1 MTGVQQLGHVTD
13 IMLKAQ
19 GQIASRNLDGSEEFY
34 LGGARGVRAYPQGEA
49 SGDQG
54 ALGTLELRYHT
65 SLAGLILSTYLDA
78 GHVQYTK
85 DGRDGSETLRGWG
98 LALTFNRENDW
109 FARLDY
115 ARRIGTP
122 SVLSR
127 DAQSRDR
134 LWFILGKNF

>member
-1 MTGVQQLGHVTD
+1 M
-13 IMLKAQ
+13 
-19 GQIASRNLDGSEEFY
+19 
-34 LGGARGVRAYPQGEA
+34 
-49 SGDQG
+49 
-54 ALGTLELRYHT
+54 ELRYHT
-65 SLAGLILSTYLDA
+65 PVKGLILSIYFGA

-85 DGRDGSETLRGWG
+85 DGSDGSETLRGWG

-122 SVLSR
+122 SVMSN
-127 DAQSRDR
+127 DAWSRDR